1 MAQKVGGHGGM
12 DFFMDARMVY
22 CLQNGLPLDMDVYDL
37 AEWCSLA
44 ELGSLSMDNNSA
56 AVAFPDFTRGH
67 WNDVKGYKH
76 AYAPAAEEKAAEE
89 AADAFTAA
97 QKEAVAQNDLWKL
110 YDEMKAKGDAK
121 SKKKYE
127 KAAAKVQKLMDK
139 SIAE

>member
-1 MAQKVGGHGGM
+1 M
-12 DFFMDARMVY
+12 
-22 CLQNGLPLDMDVYDL
+22 
-37 AEWCSLA
+37 
-44 ELGSLSMDNNSA
+44 
-56 AVAFPDFTRGH
+56 
-67 WNDVKGYKH
+67 KGYKH